1 MLHASCNC
9 LIDLT
14 FSSCREFEFYVRN
27 NPLFMNTKES
37 YMFMQKFVDMSQ
49 FDRKTCERR
58 VRLDDPDTDIQG
70 WGTSV
75 TNRTLRKVFKA
86 KESEYQDPNGATLFV
101 RNAFVH
107 AKDEGNVCI

>member
-1 MLHASCNC
+1 
-9 LIDLT
+9 
-14 FSSCREFEFYVRN
+14 
-27 NPLFMNTKES
+27 
-37 YMFMQKFVDMSQ
+37 MFMQKFVDMSQ